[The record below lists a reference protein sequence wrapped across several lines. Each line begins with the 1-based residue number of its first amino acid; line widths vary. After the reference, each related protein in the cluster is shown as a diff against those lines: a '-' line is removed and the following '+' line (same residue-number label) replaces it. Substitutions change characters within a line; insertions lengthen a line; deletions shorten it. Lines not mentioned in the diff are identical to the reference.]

1 MGKNKNAKGG
11 GSGSRVQGA
20 GSVEA
25 LPSGSYRVRFRV
37 DGRRVAK
44 VVPTLAEAE
53 ELRRAMA
60 QERAA
65 FGFYFAAHP
74 VSQYR
79 AVAMANGAR
88 SHAAL
93 TAQGVS
99 GGGRQ
104 AAVMAALVEGV
115 NRRKTK
121 RGKDFVMADFSDAT
135 GQFSA
140 SCFEEALVDSFVRWA
155 KEGTCVLLQV
165 ELDSPSPE
173 EPPRVTVRSAMPL
186 AEVKSA
192 GRMKLML
199 EVERAEVFAELAA
212 LLMPGEA
219 GKGEVVA
226 RVPTGS
232 GTTDVRLGRDFVL
245 DGELAEALALIP
257 GVANVAL
264 SAQRGRANLRLV
276 A

>member
-1 MGKNKNAKGG
+1 MDILLAHSDAEERARN
-11 GSGSRVQGA
+11 SGQHALFGGA
-20 GSVEA
+20 GEGAQA
-25 LPSGSYRVRFRV
+25 LR
-37 DGRRVAK
+37 
-44 VVPTLAEAE
+44 LAEAE
-53 ELRRAMA
+53 PWSRSEQMA

-74 VSQYR
+74 VEQYR
-79 AVAMANGAR
+79 AVALANGAR
-88 SHAAL
+88 AHAAL

-104 AAVMAALVEGV
+104 GAVMAALVEGV

-121 RGKDFVMADFSDAT
+121 RGKDFVMADFSDST

-140 SCFEEALVDSFVRWA
+140 SCFEEGLVDSFVRWA

-173 EPPRVTVRSAMPL
+173 EPPRVTVRSAQPL

-192 GRMKLML
+192 GRMKLVL
-199 EVERAEVFAELAA
+199 EVERAEAFAELAA
-212 LLMPGEA
+212 LLVPGEA

-226 RVPTGS
+226 KVPTG
-232 GTTDVRLGRDFVL
+232 GRMTELRLGRDFAL